1 MACRCPRSSSPTAGA
16 PCCSASAHS
25 GRRRRR
31 ASLFAMAEP
40 CSRPRLPPRRRTRMT
55 EAVQRLIPTVR
66 LDRIEQRRFSRRTDN
81 DFQLLE
87 VNPRPGATLD
97 IFEPTRARSSRCI
110 SPPARACCRRSG
122 RYSRRRGHRPSFT
135 RHAISRRFRARWP
148 AWTADRPGV
157 GTAVKRGDPLCTV
170 LASAADAADA
180 RALVEQR
187 IKLVHARTTA
197 SIA

>member
-1 MACRCPRSSSPTAGA
+1 VSALILADGRRAVLLGFSAQWSSPAPGQPFRYGGAVQPAALAPATADG
-16 PCCSASAHS
+16 
-25 GRRRRR
+25 
-31 ASLFAMAEP
+31 
-40 CSRPRLPPRRRTRMT
+40 MT
-55 EAVQRLIPTVR
+55 EAVQRLIPRAGLIGLNSADFLVNG
-66 LDRIEQRRFSRRTDN
+66 N

-97 IFEPTRARSSRCI
+97 IFEPSAGSIFAMHIAACQGEL
-110 SPPARACCRRSG
+110 PAQGPVFAQARAS
-122 RYSRRRGHRPSFT
+122 
-135 RHAISRRFRARWP
+135 AIVYAPRDIPAFPALDWP

-157 GTAVKRGDPLCTV
+157 GTAVNRDDPMCTV

-197 SIA
+197 SFA